1 MSAIAS
7 ISSKFKAGA
16 PHVHPDPVPAPPL
29 RPVLGPKGARVGG
42 GYPNSIALRTGSLG
56 DAERLGDICYEAF
69 KLIAEQHHFPPD
81 FPTPAVAT
89 DLMRMMLSRDDIHAV
104 VAEMDG
110 RPVGSNFLW
119 EGGTVAGVG
128 PITIDPEAQN
138 GAIGRAL
145 MEAVLERARKQ
156 GIVCVRLVQAAYHA
170 RSLSLYTKLGF
181 VVREPLVVLQGPAL
195 GLRVEGYEVRRGT
208 EADLDALN
216 ELCRRVHGHDR
227 ASELRDAVQQRTATV
242 VDHEGR
248 LTGYATGIGF
258 FGHAVGETADD
269 LKALIGAASGFA
281 GPGFLLPMRNTDVF
295 RWCLD
300 QGLRVVQPMTLMT
313 IGPYKEPEGAFLPS
327 ILF

>member
-1 MSAIAS
+1 MARV
-7 ISSKFKAGA
+7 SSKLTAGA
-16 PHVHPDPVPAPPL
+16 PGVHPKLVQTPSLGSVL
-29 RPVLGPKGARVGG
+29 RAKSTPTDGSGNPKLTK
-42 GYPNSIALRTGSLG
+42 LRTGSLA
-56 DAERLGDICYEAF
+56 DAERLGVICYEAF
-69 KLIAEQHHFPPD
+69 KQIAEQHRFPPD
-81 FPTPAVAT
+81 FPAPAVAT
-89 DLMRMMLSRDDIHAV
+89 DLMRMMLSRNNIHAV
-104 VAEMDG
+104 VAETDG

-156 GIVCVRLVQAAYHA
+156 GIASVRLVQAAYHA
-170 RSLSLYTKLGF
+170 RSLALYTKLGF

-195 GLRVEGYEVRRGT
+195 DLAIDGYEVRPGT
-208 EADLDALN
+208 EADVDALN
-216 ELCRRVHGHDR
+216 QLCRRVHGHDR
-227 ASELRDAVQQRTATV
+227 ASELREAVQHKTATV
-242 VDHEGR
+242 VEREGR

-258 FGHAVGETADD
+258 FGHAVAETVDD
-269 LKALIGAASGFA
+269 LKVLIGAAPGYA
-281 GPGFLLPMRNTDVF
+281 GPGFLLPMRNTAVF